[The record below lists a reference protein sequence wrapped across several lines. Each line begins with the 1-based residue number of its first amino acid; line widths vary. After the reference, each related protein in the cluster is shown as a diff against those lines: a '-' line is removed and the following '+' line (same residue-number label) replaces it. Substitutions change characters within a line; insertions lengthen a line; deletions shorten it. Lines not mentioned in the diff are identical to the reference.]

1 MKKNRMWKFIKRLL
15 LFTLLM
21 SIIGLFAIYRYYFQD
36 VLKYETQVYT
46 ELKTSDL
53 EEYTPLLL
61 GLMMQETKGKGK
73 DPMQASESL
82 GLAKDSIQDTS
93 KSIQQ
98 GVSHFKDVYSYGKK
112 QGVDLQ
118 TIIQSY
124 NMGIAYIDFVKTH
137 GGKHTDQLA
146 KTYSL
151 SMVET
156 NPELYTCNNNKKNF
170 RYPYCYGDFTYS
182 KKVMK
187 KTKYFEILVPLKHNI
202 VGNQ

>member
-1 MKKNRMWKFIKRLL
+1 MLKFIKRLL

-21 SIIGLFAIYRYYFQD
+21 AVVGLFAIYRYYFQG
-36 VLKYETQVYT
+36 VLKYESQVYT
-46 ELKTSDL
+46 ELKTANL

-93 KSIQQ
+93 KSVQQ
-98 GVSHFKDVYSYGKK
+98 GVAHFKDVYSYGKK
-112 QGVDLQ
+112 QGVDLA

-124 NMGIAYIDFVKTH
+124 NMGIAYINFVKMH
-137 GGKHTDQLA
+137 GGKHTKQLA

-151 SMVET
+151 SMVDT

-182 KKVMK
+182 EKVMK
-187 KTKYFEILVPLKHNI
+187 KAKYFEILVPLKHNI
-202 VGNQ
+202 VGKP